1 LHENRPQKREDK
13 EVSEH
18 VRNDNLWH
26 IVAVEAK
33 HFVFQLKNKR
43 CNLRQ
48 ILRAVNDLTN
58 QWSFFLRLRD
68 IS

>member
-1 LHENRPQKREDK
+1 MKHALLAVRE

-18 VRNDNLWH
+18 VTNDNLWH

-33 HFVFQLKNKR
+33 HLCVSRTRN

-48 ILRAVNDLTN
+48 ILRALNDFIN
-58 QWSFFLRLRD
+58 EWSFLFKSL
-68 IS
+68 